1 MHPWYFAR
9 NYGYYEFLRALGI
22 NSMQRAFHFKFLIRR
37 TVACKS
43 IQTPLLILHF
53 MLLPYVKLL
62 NNQDFS

>member
-1 MHPWYFAR
+1 
-9 NYGYYEFLRALGI
+9 
-22 NSMQRAFHFKFLIRR
+22 MQRAFHFKLLIRR

-43 IQTPLLILHF
+43 IQTPLLISHF